1 MHAFRRFRATTS
13 LLLLAIAS
21 PVAVACRPPPAPRT
35 VVLVVVDTL
44 RADRLGLYGNSRPT
58 SPRLDELG
66 RDAIVYRRAYAQAPW
81 TTASIAS
88 LLTSRFPRTLGIAQ
102 ESSILDERWTL
113 LPELFRAAGYRT
125 GAVVSHTF
133 CSRRW
138 GFGQGFE
145 SFDESNVGAPE
156 DAIAPGVSDAGIA
169 FLEAHPDEPVFL
181 FLHYFDPHFS
191 YVEHEGFRFAPAPGY
206 QGPIADRVRAPSLR
220 RLRDGLSQADV
231 HEMQRVYDS
240 EVAWVDHHIGRVLD
254 ALRRSGRYAGAAIV
268 VTADHGEEFLDH
280 GSLGHGRTLYD
291 EQLHVPL
298 LVKLPGRAPGLVDD
312 PVALLDVFPTL
323 ASVAGLSLDGGERGV
338 DLLDREPPD
347 PRPLFAETERFGR
360 FRSVRLGAF
369 KLIENTR
376 TGAVQLFDLQQ
387 DPDERRNLAEHD
399 RRRLSELEN
408 ALEQWRVA
416 TPRGPVHREI
426 DLSAE
431 ERERLKALGYL
442 EGPDDGG

>member
-13 LLLLAIAS
+13 LLLLAIAA
-21 PVAVACRPPPAPRT
+21 PVAVACRPQPAPRT
-35 VVLVVVDTL
+35 VLLVVVDTL

-58 SPRLDELG
+58 SPHLDELG
-66 RDAIVYRRAYAQAPW
+66 RDSIVYQRAYAQAPW

-102 ESSILDERWTL
+102 ESSILDERWRL

-138 GFGQGFE
+138 GFDQGFE
-145 SFDESNVGAPE
+145 SFDESSVGAPE

-169 FLEAHPDEPVFL
+169 FLDAHPEEPVFL

-206 QGPIADRVRAPSLR
+206 RGPIADRVRAPSLR
-220 RLRDGLSQADV
+220 HLRDGLSQADV

-254 ALRRSGRYAGAAIV
+254 ALHRSGRYAGAAIV

-298 LVKLPGRAPGLVDD
+298 LVKLPGRAAGLVDD

-323 ASVAGLSLDGGERGV
+323 AAVAGLSLDGGERGV
-338 DLLDREPPD
+338 DLLDREPPGS
-347 PRPLFAETERFGR
+347 RPLFAETERFGR
-360 FRSVRLGAF
+360 FRSVRLGGF

-376 TGAVQLFDLQQ
+376 TGAVQLFDLRQ
-387 DPDERRNLAEHD
+387 DPGERRNLAEHQ

-408 ALEQWRVA
+408 ALEQWRVT
-416 TPRGPVHREI
+416 TPRGPVLREI